1 MINRRTFIYALS
13 SLAAAAGGIASYAH
27 FWEAKRIRVSKKYI
41 MSDRSPLG
49 APLKVLHISDLHAS
63 CFVSLS
69 FIERAVRQALEE
81 KADLICITGDFITFG
96 VPCYDR
102 YKQILKLLSNTAPT
116 VACFGNHDG
125 GKWAKRG
132 IGYDERPMVKKLLS
146 ESNIHILENESE
158 NLLINHQI
166 ISIVG
171 LDDIWAERFD
181 PPKAFGSADSDY
193 DMRIVLSHN
202 PDTRVQLD
210 TYEWD
215 MLLCG
220 HTHGGEVCIPYIGAP
235 LAPVKD
241 KRYVEGLHYENGRVV
256 HITRGLGSLFG
267 VRINCAPE
275 ISLLYVGQA

>member
-1 MINRRTFIYALS
+1 MISRRTFLYALS
-13 SLAAAAGGIASYAH
+13 SLAAAVGGCASYAH
-27 FWEAKRIRVSKKYI
+27 FWEAKNIRVVTKQI
-41 MSDRSPLG
+41 MQGKLTGNRPLRI
-49 APLKVLHISDLHAS
+49 LHISDLHAS

-69 FIERAVRQALEE
+69 FIERAVRQALAE
-81 KADLICITGDFITFG
+81 KPDLVCITGDFITFN
-96 VPCYDR
+96 VPHHDR
-102 YKQILKLLSNTAPT
+102 YKQILKLLSSTAPT

-132 IGYDERPMVKKLLS
+132 IGYDERPMVQKLLS
-146 ESNIHILENESE
+146 EGDILILENESK
-158 NLLINHQI
+158 NLLINHQK

-181 PPKAFGSADSDY
+181 PPKAFGSAGSDY

-202 PDTRVQLD
+202 PDTRVRLN

-241 KRYVEGLHYENGRVV
+241 KQYVEGLHYENGRVV

-275 ISLLYVGQA
+275 ISILHVG